1 MLTLDFKQD
10 CNMKIMYLDGD
21 FDLDAEEVLDK
32 ALAGKDESRYDG
44 LIWNFQNVRS
54 ISSSGI
60 AILFNAY
67 MDVKK
72 KGVITKLTNVDDA
85 VLDILSVHKILQA
98 FDIHPTEDAALKQ
111 VRLDLATIKS
121 SNSKRLFERI
131 NVDLAASFKLF
142 RKGRESATC
151 KSHNATAT
159 TLSKCG
165 LFLKTHASFPSDTP
179 LEINLSLHSDK
190 PEPEVTF
197 LAKVAWVAG
206 KDCHPEFFPGIALSI
221 LNITTAE
228 KLKLMSFLDA
238 HGG

>member
-10 CNMKIMYLDGD
+10 CNMEIMYLDGD
-21 FDLDAEEVLDK
+21 FDLDAEEALSK
-32 ALAGKDESRYDG
+32 AIAERDESRQAG

-54 ISSSGI
+54 ITSSGI
-60 AILFNAY
+60 AILFNSY
-67 MDVKK
+67 MEVKK
-72 KGVITKLTNVDDA
+72 KGIITKLTNVDDA
-85 VLDILSVHKILQA
+85 VLDILSVHKILPA

-111 VRLDLATIKS
+111 IRLDLATIKS

-131 NVDLAASFKLF
+131 KVDLAASFKLF
-142 RKGRESATC
+142 RKGRESVTC
-151 KSHNATAT
+151 KTHNATAT
-159 TLSKCG
+159 SLSKCG
-165 LFLKTHASFPSDTP
+165 IFLKTHTSYPTDTP
-179 LEINLSLHSDK
+179 LEISLSLHAGK
-190 PEPEVTF
+190 TEPDVTF

-206 KDCHPEFFPGIALSI
+206 KECHPEFYPGIALSI